1 MTEEAPIINIY
12 EKCYRKAASI
22 RVIILQ
28 DRKLKELQL
37 HNIKISSTTAWKNV
51 TNKGWKALK
60 RKLQR
65 TLHADIVSKG
75 FANFIAKED
84 RPANA
89 RDINLLETIW
99 IIVDVTKYKDP
110 APQHWTNKGS
120 DYASPG
126 KMTHFGSSH
135 ILYLITQKMSEKD
148 ILVTNISVVQC

>member
-1 MTEEAPIINIY
+1 MSRDIVANYSKEVINTNVSQKLV
-12 EKCYRKAASI
+12 ESAGRALNPPEFV
-22 RVIILQ
+22 RV
-28 DRKLKELQL
+28 
-37 HNIKISSTTAWKNV
+37 
-51 TNKGWKALK
+51 K

-65 TLHADIVSKG
+65 TLHADSVSKG

-148 ILVTNISVVQC
+148 VLVTNISVVQC